1 MFVKLKYLLKSSLR
15 GIQVQKEDLSD
26 SGDIPYIT
34 MGDLNNNYITK
45 PTGYLKK
52 DIYLKKYF
60 NYPLFSPDSL
70 IIGLIRHVGKNGM
83 LKVSFLTNA
92 NCCILKCNDLLLVK
106 YLQYYFTCCY
116 TTNYFHL
123 FLHGSVFP
131 ETNVET
137 IKSLI
142 VPISSLATQ
151 QKVIHFLDQQ
161 CSLIQ
166 QLLLK
171 IDLLLIK
178 LGEYQEAFISEQ
190 VFKYSS
196 TCNSIKLKYVFR
208 VCNGATPS
216 TSNPIFWNGAYLF
229 ITPTDLTM
237 DQMYL
242 STSSKKLTSAVFQN
256 PSSRLMPPYSLVI
269 SCRGS
274 IGKLNILPVEYFFS
288 QSCEGLILLN
298 PLDHNLKYYYYY
310 LKIHQ
315 EYFQKIGF
323 GSTFLAITG
332 DTLKNFF
339 CCHLSKTQQDEIV
352 SSLDSKMTLLT
363 KLQSHYTSLKVH
375 LEEYQE
381 SLLYETFQHLS

>member
-1 MFVKLKYLLKSSLR
+1 MLVKLKYLSQILNYSSSSSSIVLKESNILITKDGTVGRVFLLTSENLEFLKSRYSSYLVLKPSSSCPPSYLYYYLLSPHFSSWYSEIKKSFATINHLNISDLKEFPIIFSSLP
-15 GIQVQKEDLSD
+15 IQQQKLIDF
-26 SGDIPYIT
+26 
-34 MGDLNNNYITK
+34 LN
-45 PTGYLKK
+45 
-52 DIYLKKYF
+52 KKY
-60 NYPLFSPDSL
+60 
-70 IIGLIRHVGKNGM
+70 H
-83 LKVSFLTNA
+83 
-92 NCCILKCNDLLLVK
+92 
-106 YLQYYFTCCY
+106 
-116 TTNYFHL
+116 
-123 FLHGSVFP
+123 
-131 ETNVET
+131 
-137 IKSLI
+137 
-142 VPISSLATQ
+142 
-151 QKVIHFLDQQ
+151 
-161 CSLIQ
+161 LIQ
-166 QLLLK
+166 ELLPK
-171 IDLLLIK
+171 IDLLLKK
-178 LGEYQEAFISEQ
+178 LEEYQEAFISEQ

-196 TCNSIKLKYVFR
+196 ICNSIKLKYIFR

-216 TSNPIFWNGAYLF
+216 TSNPIFWNGTYLF

-298 PLDHNLKYYYYY
+298 PIDHNLKYYYYY

-332 DTLKNFF
+332 DTLKNFI

-363 KLQSHYTSLKVH
+363 KLQSHYQSLKVH
-375 LEEYQE
+375 FEEYQQ
-381 SLLYETFQHLS
+381 SLLYETFQNPL